1 MSVAALL
8 PIASLDYGSTVDLA
22 WLRRNDAEGGRRR
35 TRILRGC
42 QRHRLPFAV
51 RRLLTAVRRNIADSG
66 HQLFIVKSN
75 DGIVVRLSLVDRLLE
90 NSEPFEVV
98 IYGLPQESIKEP
110 HVAVGKLLDWS
121 PYTRECYERI
131 LQSGGRPANKDCF
144 LEYGNPQGH
153 ESIAQT
159 HLRLWERTC

>member
-1 MSVAALL
+1 M
-8 PIASLDYGSTVDLA
+8 
-22 WLRRNDAEGGRRR
+22 
-35 TRILRGC
+35 
-42 QRHRLPFAV
+42 
-51 RRLLTAVRRNIADSG
+51 ADSG

-131 LQSGGRPANKDCF
+131 PQSEEAREQIEILYQKAASRPDVDDEAAVFALLTPDGYCVRTHSELLTAAPYLVRVLQYAF
-144 LEYGNPQGH
+144 VTGH
-153 ESIAQT
+153 
-159 HLRLWERTC
+159 